1 MKYLDTSS
9 NLLLANKTLIDKILM
24 RLSKLELK
32 SDINTIN
39 SKAIKKFVKK
49 LLPKYK

>member
-9 NLLLANKTLIDKILM
+9 SLLLTNKTLIDKILM

-32 SDINTIN
+32 SGINTIK
-39 SKAIKKFVKK
+39 SKAIKKFVTK
-49 LLPKYK
+49 LLPNYK